1 MSASEIALALVREGQ
16 TARFE
21 KFFGE
26 PVPLTE
32 ALALDFARKHA
43 QDFRFGWEVQDFD
56 FGWGAQHLLSPSA
69 RAAYRATFASADAAF
84 DAAVVSANAE
94 YSATF
99 ASVDAAFAAA
109 MVSANASYRAPF
121 ASADAAF
128 DAAMLPIRAAYRAT
142 FASADAAFAAAMV
155 SAHAVHDA
163 AKVVAFARAYC
174 WSAP

>member
-84 DAAVVSANAE
+84 DAA
-94 YSATF
+94 
-99 ASVDAAFAAA
+99 
-109 MVSANASYRAPF
+109 
-121 ASADAAF
+121 
-128 DAAMLPIRAAYRAT
+128 MLPIRAAYRAT